1 MKYLFPILFIGFMVV
16 IIVTP
21 KTEFKTSQKT
31 CTIDSV
37 EYHGMGHDNTLQ
49 IDPYWKIHLKEPN
62 MSLFHFSELI
72 TLVIVRD
79 LMAPREVAI
88 KCLLLS

>member
-1 MKYLFPILFIGFMVV
+1 MKYLFSILFIGFMVV

-31 CTIDSV
+31 ITIDSV

-62 MSLFHFSELI
+62 MWSRTHFKY
-72 TLVIVRD
+72 
-79 LMAPREVAI
+79 I
-88 KCLLLS
+88 KGDSIDIYVKQLKK